1 VYSLKIERKAAYL
14 QATATGILNA
24 ETDKQIDEE
33 LVQICQ
39 DEGYRAL
46 LIDIRPMKG
55 RLSIVENYQAAA
67 TLRERS
73 STVLRRIAIVDR
85 DRPEDISRNRFFED
99 VAVNRGA
106 MVRFFTGI
114 RAASAWLRQEGSQSL
129 QTKGVDSDEE

>member
-1 VYSLKIERKAAYL
+1 VYNLKIERKATYL
-14 QATATGILNA
+14 HATASGILNA

-39 DEGYRAL
+39 DEGYKAL
-46 LIDIRPMKG
+46 LIDIRAMAG

-73 STVLRRIAIVDR
+73 ATVLQQIAIVDR
-85 DRPEDISRNRFFED
+85 DRPEDISRNKFFED

-106 MVRFFTGI
+106 AVRFFTGLH
-114 RAASAWLRQEGSQSL
+114 AAAAWLRQESNQSA
-129 QTKGVDSDEE
+129 